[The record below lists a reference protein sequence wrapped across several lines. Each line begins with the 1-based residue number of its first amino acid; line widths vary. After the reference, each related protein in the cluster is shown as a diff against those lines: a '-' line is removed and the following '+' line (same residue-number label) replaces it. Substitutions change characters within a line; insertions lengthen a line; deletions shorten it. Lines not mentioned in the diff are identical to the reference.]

1 VARDIGLAC
10 VIYAAKSTED
20 RRGSIPDQLRECR
33 EAIER
38 EGNRLVVGEYADEA
52 FSAFHGSR
60 GPGLADAMQHAEEL
74 ARESGT
80 AELWALHSDRL
91 ARGDGRVARHAV
103 EVALWALKRD
113 VRVRTIQDPDTFRDL
128 LYAVVTGQR
137 NHEDSRRKG
146 LASAAGYRRALERGE
161 YTGTKAD
168 GYRRMVEIDDDGNVN
183 KRLEIDP
190 ERQPVIDLL
199 FRLALRGKASG
210 AIARALN
217 DAGWRT
223 KPREKGQ
230 QPQPWNASG
239 VLVVLHNPRY
249 ASLAATKGEIV
260 GPAQWSPYITER
272 QHHRL
277 QVLIA
282 DRRRRGR
289 PRETEAFLLSRIA
302 TCDRCGE
309 PLHCHTGLRREDGT
323 FTRRYTCRSHC
334 RGRHAARCEARP
346 IDADVLEWM
355 FISMLRHMLH
365 DPPEQSGLLDTIQP
379 LEGHWAEAPEREQI
393 REAALVADD
402 ARMDRS
408 IERLV
413 ARMVPGL
420 AMQRRA
426 AASRQQASQLELERR
441 FDAWAETHGRP
452 VTDEMRVE
460 TRELNRVLHTWFSDI
475 RIENA
480 VTDTVIAAQ
489 RRPVLA
495 GGRAP
500 PPVEVRLD
508 RREWIRAVKS
518 GGRTLRRPAEWADEE
533 ILAALQEWAARH
545 GRSPNSCEWIAGSPD
560 RPGSLT
566 VRRRFKT
573 WDRALK
579 RAGLEPDA
587 RRQFRYWTDSEIL
600 DALRAWGRRNGRA
613 PTAKDWI
620 RATPRHPCTR
630 SVAQRYGTF
639 GGAVLAAGL
648 APGRGRL
655 RRVPPGPAGPRE
667 EIRCGAQ
674 AQRSGQWRA
683 SLT

>member
-1 VARDIGLAC
+1 
-10 VIYAAKSTED
+10 
-20 RRGSIPDQLRECR
+20 
-33 EAIER
+33 
-38 EGNRLVVGEYADEA
+38 
-52 FSAFHGSR
+52 
-60 GPGLADAMQHAEEL
+60 MQHAEEL
-74 ARESGT
+74 AGEYGT

-103 EVALWALKRD
+103 EIALWALKRE

-168 GYRRMVEIDDDGNVN
+168 GYRRVVEIDDDGNVN

-190 ERQPVIDLL
+190 ERQPVIELL

-210 AIARALN
+210 SIARALN

-260 GPAQWSPYITER
+260 GPAQWPPYITER
-272 QHHRL
+272 QHQRL
-277 QVLIA
+277 QALIA
-282 DRRRRGR
+282 SRRRRRGM
-289 PRETEAFLLSRIA
+289 PREAEAFLLSRIA
-302 TCDRCGE
+302 RCDRCGE
-309 PLHCHTGLRREDGT
+309 PLHCHTGFRRDDGT
-323 FTRRYTCRSHC
+323 FSRRYTCRSH
-334 RGRHAARCEARP
+334 RLGRHAARCDALP
-346 IDADVLEWM
+346 IDADVLERM

-365 DPPEQSGLLDTIQP
+365 EPPEQSGLLDTILP
-379 LEGHWAEAPEREQI
+379 VEGHWTEAPEREQI

-413 ARMVPGL
+413 ARMVPEL

-426 AASRQQASQLELERR
+426 AASRQQACQLELERR
-441 FDAWAETHGRP
+441 FDAWAESHGQP

-460 TRELNRVLHTWFSDI
+460 TRELNGVLHTWFSEI
-475 RIENA
+475 RVEHA

-495 GGRAP
+495 GGRVP

-533 ILAALQEWAARH
+533 ILAALREWAARH
-545 GRSPNSCEWIAGSPD
+545 GRSPNSCEWLRGSPD

-579 RAGLEPDA
+579 HAGLEPDP

-600 DALRAWGRRNGRA
+600 DALRAWRRRNGRA
-613 PTAKDWI
+613 PTAKDWV

-630 SVAQRYGTF
+630 SVAQHYGTF
-639 GGAVLAAGL
+639 GTAVAAARQLTGDTRPRDPAAG
-648 APGRGRL
+648 P
-655 RRVPPGPAGPRE
+655 
-667 EIRCGAQ
+667 
-674 AQRSGQWRA
+674 
-683 SLT
+683 SLPLVD